1 MKTIIKKNTHQK
13 ERAKVKMKNLDG
25 KTCVENNNL
34 RLACAMEYQD
44 EISRLTHYIQGS
56 KNVQRVQVIAASN
69 IMKEIKNVL
78 VKMGADKKLMKA
90 LNNSTLFGIT
100 LKPYQDKL
108 LKIRGE
114 IDEVCQD
121 K

>member
-1 MKTIIKKNTHQK
+1 MKSKIKYTFKKGQK
-13 ERAKVKMKNLDG
+13 MRTKQIDG

-34 RLACAMEYQD
+34 RLACAMEYYG

-56 KNVQRVQVIAASN
+56 NDVQRVQVVAASN

-78 VKMGADKKLMKA
+78 VKMTSDKKLMKS
-90 LNNSTLFGIT
+90 LNNSTLFGIA

-108 LKIRGE
+108 QKIKGE
-114 IDEVCQD
+114 IDEVCKD